1 MRDFDNG
8 RKDLA
13 AKLLTEDSRM
23 HESRDAAALSGAL
36 GLRDRQQ
43 LRSDVQ
49 VFHVECM
56 LFDKFA
62 ARLNGIAH

>member
-1 MRDFDNG
+1 
-8 RKDLA
+8 
-13 AKLLTEDSRM
+13 M

-56 LFDKFA
+56 LFDEFA